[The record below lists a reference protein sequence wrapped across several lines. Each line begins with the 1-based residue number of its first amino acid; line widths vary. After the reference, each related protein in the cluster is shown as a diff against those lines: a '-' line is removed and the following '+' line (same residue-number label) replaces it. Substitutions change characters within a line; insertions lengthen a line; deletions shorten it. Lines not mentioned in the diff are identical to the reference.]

1 MADKRYVSTMFD
13 NIAEKY
19 DFLNHFLSFGIDK
32 YWRRRLV
39 KEIKRHNPKNIL
51 DIATGT
57 GDMAIAL
64 IKTKANK
71 ITGVDISQKMLEK
84 GQQKIKKKHLE
95 NKIELQYNDGESLN
109 FDDNFFDAVT
119 VAFGVRNFENL
130 DNGLKEIYRTLKPN
144 GVTAILEFSMPKNFI
159 VRKFYSLYFFHI
171 LPFFGKLF
179 SKNKYAYSYLPQS
192 VKTFPKREEFLQHLH
207 VAGFKQT
214 RRISLTFGIAE
225 IYIGNKN

>member
-19 DFLNHFLSFGIDK
+19 DFLNHFLSFGVDK

-39 KEIKRHNPKNIL
+39 KEIKRCNPQNIL

-64 IKTKANK
+64 TKTKAK
-71 ITGVDISQKMLEK
+71 QIIGIDISKKMLEK

-95 NKIELQYNDGESLN
+95 NRIKLQYSDGESLE

-119 VAFGVRNFENL
+119 VAFGVRNFENI
-130 DNGLKEIYRTLKPN
+130 DNGLKEIYRTLKQN
-144 GVTAILEFSMPKNFI
+144 GMAAILEFSMPKNFI
-159 VRKFYSLYFFHI
+159 VRKFYCLYFFYI

-192 VKTFPKREEFLQHLH
+192 VKTFPKREEFLQRLQA
-207 VAGFKQT
+207 AGFNQV

-225 IYIGNKN
+225 IYIGYKN